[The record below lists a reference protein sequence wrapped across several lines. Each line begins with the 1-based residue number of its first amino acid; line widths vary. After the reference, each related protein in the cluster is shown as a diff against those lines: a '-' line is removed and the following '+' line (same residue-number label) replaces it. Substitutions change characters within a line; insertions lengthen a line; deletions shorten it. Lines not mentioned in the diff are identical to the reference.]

1 MGFEKHEMT
10 IHGFRAMGS
19 TILNE
24 KGYRPDVIEKA
35 LAHAGEDKIRAI
47 YNRAEYME
55 ERWQML
61 QDYADFLEELG
72 RK

>member
-1 MGFEKHEMT
+1 M
-10 IHGFRAMGS
+10 HGFRSMGS
-19 TILNE
+19 TVLNE

-55 ERWQML
+55 ERKTML
-61 QDYADFLEELG
+61 QGYAGYLDSLI
-72 RK
+72 